1 MPLVN
6 LKRFSAAL
14 RRLLHRRRGFRDIQD
29 IISYHFRDPS
39 ILSEALTHRSYAK
52 SSSDDDGPTFERL
65 EFLGDSILGMIVAED
80 LYKMFPGKP
89 EGKLTKLK
97 AALVNEQTLSTI
109 AREMGLGDHILLS
122 AEEAAAGGR
131 DRPSI
136 TSDCFEAVIAAIYLD
151 GGLEPAR
158 KFVGEFIMSRIEDVQ
173 ADASIRNFKGELL
186 ELTQGQGAGVPRY
199 EVIDER
205 GPDHDKTFTVTV
217 HGFGKKLGVGK
228 GHSKKEAEQNAAHEA
243 LRKARQ
249 MAGNNNHHRIH
260 GREER

>member
-6 LKRFSAAL
+6 LKRFSTAL
-14 RRLLHRRRGFRDIQD
+14 HRLLHRKRGFRDIQG
-29 IISYHFRDPS
+29 IIGYSFRDTGL
-39 ILSEALTHRSYAK
+39 LSEALTHRSYAK
-52 SSSDDDGPTFERL
+52 SSTGDDSPTFERL

-80 LYKMFPGKP
+80 LYRMFPDKP

-97 AALVNEQTLSTI
+97 AALVNEQTLSMV
-109 AREMGLGDHILLS
+109 ARDMGLGDHILLS
-122 AEEAAAGGR
+122 VEEAAAGGR

-158 KFVGEFIMSRIEDVQ
+158 KFVAEFVMSRIDEVRSDE
-173 ADASIRNFKGELL
+173 SIRNFKGELL

-217 HGFGKKLGVGK
+217 HGFGRELGVGR
-228 GHSKKEAEQNAAHEA
+228 GHSKKEAEQSAAQVA
-243 LRKARQ
+243 LKKAQRITK
-249 MAGNNNHHRIH
+249 NNNHYRIQ